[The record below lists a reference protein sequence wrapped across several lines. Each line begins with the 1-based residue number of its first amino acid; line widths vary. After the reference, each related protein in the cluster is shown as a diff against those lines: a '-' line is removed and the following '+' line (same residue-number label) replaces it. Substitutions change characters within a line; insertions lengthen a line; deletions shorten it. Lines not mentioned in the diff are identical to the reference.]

1 MKFLLLPIVAPL
13 LTLLALGQVSMG
25 ESQPQESAAPAVVQ
39 ADNQFAVDLYGQLS
53 KEQPGKNLFFSPTSL
68 SIALAMTAAGAQGD
82 TAAEMAKALHLDDF
96 LPQAH
101 AEYHQVLQRWN
112 AGGADRGYQ
121 LRVANRLWGQQGFPF
136 LAGYLTLTRQQ
147 YGAELGIVDFS
158 GQTEAARQE
167 INAWIET
174 QTAEK
179 IKDLIPRGQLDA
191 NTKLVLTNAIY
202 FKGDWTSAFQA
213 RQTRD
218 ADFTITGQ
226 KKVTVPLM
234 HQKETYPYAEDS
246 ALQVLELPYQGDELA
261 MLVLLPRTPDG
272 LPDLEKSLSAKQIA
286 ALRAKLRRQQ
296 VDVYLPKFKLETT
309 FALSGTLQALG
320 IKAAF
325 SAAAADFSAIDGR
338 RDLYV
343 SAVLHKAFV
352 DVNEKGTEA
361 AAATGVVMGVMAV
374 RAPAKPIP
382 VFRADHPFTF
392 AICDQRD
399 GSLLFL
405 GRVTNPPHTAK

>member
-1 MKFLLLPIVAPL
+1 MKFLSSPVVSLL
-13 LTLLALGQVSMG
+13 LTLLTLGQVSMG
-25 ESQPQESAAPAVVQ
+25 EPQPQESAAPAVVQ

-53 KEQPGKNLFFSPTSL
+53 REQPGKNLFFSPTSL
-68 SIALAMTAAGAQGD
+68 SIALAMTAAGARGE

-101 AEYHQVLQRWN
+101 AEYHKVLQRWN
-112 AGGADRGYQ
+112 AGGTERGYQ

-147 YGAELGIVDFS
+147 YGAELGIVDFA
-158 GQTEAARQE
+158 GQTEAARHE
-167 INAWIET
+167 INAWIEK

-191 NTKLVLTNAIY
+191 RTKLVLTNAIY
-202 FKGDWTSAFQA
+202 FKGNWTSAFQA
-213 RQTRD
+213 RQTHD
-218 ADFTITGQ
+218 ADFTVAGQ
-226 KKVTVPLM
+226 QKVTVPLM
-234 HQKETYPYAEDS
+234 HQKEKYPYAEDS
-246 ALQVLELPYQGDELA
+246 SLQVLELPYQGDELA

-286 ALRAKLRRQQ
+286 TLRAKLRRQQ
-296 VDVYLPKFKLETT
+296 VDVHLPKFKLETT
-309 FALSGTLQALG
+309 FALNGALQALG

-325 SAAAADFSAIDGR
+325 SAAADFSAIDGR

-352 DVNEKGTEA
+352 DVNELGTEA
-361 AAATGVVMGVMAV
+361 AAATGVVMGVMSAH
-374 RAPAKPIP
+374 APPNRYPCSVPTI
-382 VFRADHPFTF
+382 RSRLPFAT
-392 AICDQRD
+392 
-399 GSLLFL
+399 S
-405 GRVTNPPHTAK
+405 VTAASCSSAE